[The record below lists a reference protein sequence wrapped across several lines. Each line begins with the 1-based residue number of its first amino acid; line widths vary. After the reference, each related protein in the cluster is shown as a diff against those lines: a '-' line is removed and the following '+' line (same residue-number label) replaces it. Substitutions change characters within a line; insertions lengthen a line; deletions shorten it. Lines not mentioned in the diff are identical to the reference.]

1 MRRARGEITMRVLR
15 PPLSSSVG
23 AHTSV
28 SDPADQAHRQ
38 QGHAEYAQLR
48 WAKRRFNKSVIAH
61 VLVAGLTVSAV
72 DARACF
78 FSFIDHRWN
87 KDTSGIW
94 NPDIYRGMTYA
105 LTGAQVGYAL
115 WEGAESR
122 FGDTT
127 WKAMDGEII
136 TVASSEVM
144 KYTFSRVRPSS
155 TTDPCEW
162 FKGNGNSSFPSGEA
176 AFAAALVTPYVLEYA
191 REYPA
196 TYALLLFPLYVGI
209 GRMKAQAHWQT
220 DVLAGW
226 ALGGSAA
233 YFTHERET
241 SLLVQVLP
249 HGFVVGFKKR
259 F

>member
-1 MRRARGEITMRVLR
+1 MKASTRCASKFATQMRRARGEITMRVLR

-28 SDPADQAHRQ
+28 FDRADQAHRQ
-38 QGHAEYAQLR
+38 QGHAEYTQLR
-48 WAKRRFNKSVIAH
+48 WAKHRFIKSVIAH

-144 KYTFSRVRPSS
+144 KYSFSRVRPSS

-191 REYPA
+191 QRIPGNLRAPA
-196 TYALLLFPLYVGI
+196 VSALCRHRADEGAGALADRCTGGLGAWWIRGI
-209 GRMKAQAHWQT
+209 LHPRA
-220 DVLAGW
+220 
-226 ALGGSAA
+226 
-233 YFTHERET
+233 
-241 SLLVQVLP
+241 
-249 HGFVVGFKKR
+249 
-259 F
+259 